1 MGFTKELIP
10 LPYSDCLL
18 TSSRLQ
24 NHSPVIFKT
33 GGDLRQSLKVSVFNL
48 ILPRFRNIG
57 PADRVHDLQMIDKNN
72 RKLKGTDSNLNAR
85 RLMFER
91 IRSLWSEQRGV
102 WCAVDFEAWDLDH
115 RVITEF
121 GWSMVSW
128 HDGEPVEEMGHLIV
142 AKHRTYTNH
151 YVPENR
157 KVSLA
162 FPSSSLTGINDFALS
177 FMITASPRT

>member
-1 MGFTKELIP
+1 
-10 LPYSDCLL
+10 
-18 TSSRLQ
+18 
-24 NHSPVIFKT
+24 
-33 GGDLRQSLKVSVFNL
+33 
-48 ILPRFRNIG
+48 
-57 PADRVHDLQMIDKNN
+57 MIDKNN

-91 IRSLWSEQRGV
+91 VRSLWSEQRGV

-128 HDGEPVEEMGHLIV
+128 HDGEPVEDMGHLIV
-142 AKHRTYTNH
+142 AKHRAYTNH

-157 KVSLA
+157 RVSRLPFA
-162 FPSSSLTGINDFALS
+162 IIDRVDDFAPS
-177 FMITASPRT
+177 FIITVSPRTSR

>member
-1 MGFTKELIP
+1 
-10 LPYSDCLL
+10 
-18 TSSRLQ
+18 
-24 NHSPVIFKT
+24 
-33 GGDLRQSLKVSVFNL
+33 
-48 ILPRFRNIG
+48 
-57 PADRVHDLQMIDKNN
+57 MIDKNN

-128 HDGEPVEEMGHLIV
+128 HDGEPVEDMGHLIV

-157 KVSLA
+157 RVSWL
-162 FPSSSLTGINDFALS
+162 SLVIIDPRIDDFAPS
-177 FMITASPRT
+177 FMIMASPRT